1 MRGGGL
7 IDDEPT
13 LKPGQIWLVGYPI
26 ASRPSLLD
34 CGALAG
40 ADIVLYDRALGP
52 LIGDRLPPGSYAEPL
67 SAGNEDTIP
76 AISARALK
84 LASEGWSVVQL
95 VRACRS
101 WRQRLRKAG
110 AAWVPSVRAG
120 VPTVRLIAPA
130 DHFCGQ
136 EVRPFEFSERVD
148 VAPENAL
155 LTLIV
160 GPIAGGTAAASSAV
174 IANGLAG

>member
-7 IDDEPT
+7 IDDDPT
-13 LKPGQIWLVGYPI
+13 LKPGQIWVVGYPI
-26 ASRPSLLD
+26 ASCPSLLD

-40 ADIVLYDRALGP
+40 ADIVFYDRALGP
-52 LIGDRLPPGSYAEPL
+52 LIGDRLPLGSYAEPL
-67 SAGNEDTIP
+67 PAESEGSIP

-120 VPTVRLIAPA
+120 GPTVRLVASA

-136 EVRPFEFSERVD
+136 EVRPFEPWELVD
-148 VAPENAL
+148 AAPENGL
-155 LTLIV
+155 LALIV
-160 GPIAGGTAAASSAV
+160 GPIAGGTATASSAV

>member
-1 MRGGGL
+1 MCGGGL

-34 CGALAG
+34 WGALAG

-76 AISARALK
+76 AARALK

-136 EVRPFEFSERVD
+136 EVCPFEFSERVD

-160 GPIAGGTAAASSAV
+160 GPIAGATAAASSAV